1 MKAKTTKKVTKKAVK
16 KVAKKVIK
24 KEKVD
29 QNKKL
34 KDRVDELYKTKK
46 GFALVLTMKGDHLTV
61 TGKRKAISDHAIMTG
76 VAEALGYDSTEQLA
90 IVMLSGVG
98 VINK

>member
-1 MKAKTTKKVTKKAVK
+1 MKVKATKKVTRKAVK
-16 KVAKKVIK
+16 KVVKKVTK

-29 QNKKL
+29 QNKRL
-34 KDRVDELYKTKK
+34 KDRVDEVYKTKN
-46 GFALVLTMKGDHLTV
+46 GFALVLTMKGDRLTV
-61 TGKRKAISDHAIMTG
+61 TGTRRAMSDRVIMTG